1 MQHNMNLYSA
11 GKSEIFKRAILT
23 RSKLQF
29 LYELNQFSIE
39 PYYIAIE
46 KNGRKVIYGKLSNS
60 SEIRKFDYKK
70 IANIRVLKTKKFS
83 PVIPIIP
90 MAS

>member
-1 MQHNMNLYSA
+1 M
-11 GKSEIFKRAILT
+11 KSEIFKRAIVT

-29 LYELNQFSIE
+29 LYNLNYFSIE
-39 PYYIAIE
+39 PYYIAVE
-46 KNGRKVIYGKLSNS
+46 KNGRKVIYGKLNNS
-60 SEIRKFDYKK
+60 SEIKKFDYKK
-70 IANIRVLKTKKFS
+70 IANIKVLNTKKFS

>member
-1 MQHNMNLYSA
+1 MQHNMNLYCT

-83 PVIPIIP
+83 PLIPIIP

>member
-1 MQHNMNLYSA
+1 MINEMKFYSL
-11 GKSEIFKRAILT
+11 GKSEIFKKAIIT
-23 RSKLQF
+23 RSRLQF
-29 LYELNQFSIE
+29 LYNLNQFSIE
-39 PYYIAIE
+39 PYYIGIE

-60 SEIRKFDYKK
+60 SEIKKFDYKR

>member
-1 MQHNMNLYSA
+1 MLNEMKFNSL
-11 GKSEIFKRAILT
+11 GKSEIFKRAIVT
-23 RSKLQF
+23 RSRLQF
-29 LYELNQFSIE
+29 LYNLNQFSIE
-39 PYYIAIE
+39 PYYIGIE

-60 SEIRKFDYKK
+60 SEIKKFDYKR

-90 MAS
+90 LAS

>member
-1 MQHNMNLYSA
+1 MQHNMNLYIA

-23 RSKLQF
+23 RCRLKF
-29 LYELNQFSIE
+29 LYDLNEFLIE
-39 PYYIAIE
+39 PYFIGVE

-70 IANIRVLKTKKFS
+70 IANIKLLKSKKFS

>member
-1 MQHNMNLYSA
+1 MLNEMKFYSL
-11 GKSEIFKRAILT
+11 GKSEIFKKAIVT

-29 LYELNQFSIE
+29 LYNLNQFSIE
-39 PYYIAIE
+39 PYYIGIE

-60 SEIRKFDYKK
+60 SEIKKFDYKR
-70 IANIRVLKTKKFS
+70 IANIKVLKAKKFS
-83 PVIPIIP
+83 PVIPIIQ